1 MAPKNKFS
9 RQEMIAAA
17 VDVVREKGIDALT
30 AKALAAKLGVS
41 TQPVFTCF
49 HTIEE
54 AKREVR
60 KVAESMYDSYIR
72 KGLQLPIPFLGLG
85 MQYISFAR
93 NERELYRLMFLS
105 QREGEDS
112 GAIAAMKHSQELA
125 RESLIQTYHIDV
137 DTADR
142 YFRDMWLV
150 VHSLAT
156 LVVTDDCPY
165 SEQEIGEIL
174 TGFSV
179 SLCKAI
185 KEIPGFAE
193 NHYDRDAI
201 FTELISRSYEKG
213 EGI

>member
-1 MAPKNKFS
+1 
-9 RQEMIAAA
+9 
-17 VDVVREKGIDALT
+17 
-30 AKALAAKLGVS
+30 
-41 TQPVFTCF
+41 
-49 HTIEE
+49 
-54 AKREVR
+54 
-60 KVAESMYDSYIR
+60 
-72 KGLQLPIPFLGLG
+72 
-85 MQYISFAR
+85 
-93 NERELYRLMFLS
+93 
-105 QREGEDS
+105 
-112 GAIAAMKHSQELA
+112 
-125 RESLIQTYHIDV
+125 
-137 DTADR
+137 
-142 YFRDMWLV
+142 MWLV